1 MRVVSVPGRR
11 IVDPVT
17 RRVVDER
24 GIVVNPHDPH
34 WTRLIDDGDVAIGA
48 DETVSAGDATG
59 AEE

>member
-48 DETVSAGDATG
+48 DEPVSTADAEG
-59 AEE
+59 EKE